1 MHSRLQF
8 HKSKIGII
16 ITLVIVMLLSLSAC
30 TFKSEKVEDK
40 ILNELALPLKEF
52 TEKYLYE
59 NIPAPTTADVYVLT
73 NAEDEKYQHYSFTF
87 ENFTLQEAKDYIV
100 LLESSIVKNQDVYE
114 INCDNDYPIL
124 NYLGWT
130 DDGNSISLSQC
141 NNSGGVTINIKNI
154 SNN

>member
-1 MHSRLQF
+1 MDSRLQF
-8 HKSKIGII
+8 HKSKTGIS

-30 TFKSEKVEDK
+30 TFNSEPASDKSLTEP
-40 ILNELALPLKEF
+40 ILPLEVF
-52 TEKYLYE
+52 SEEYLYA
-59 NIPAPTTADVYVLT
+59 NIPTPMTADVYVLT
-73 NAEDEKYQHYSFTF
+73 TTTDKKYQHYSFTF

-100 LLESSIVKNQDVYE
+100 ELENSIIKKREVYE
-114 INCDNDYPIL
+114 INYDNDYPIL

-141 NNSGGVTINIKNI
+141 NNSGGITINIKNS